1 MPTFHIHCRI
11 LETASPLAYRS
22 NACYESLE
30 RNFCT
35 SLRPLDKKQCECKC
49 ARKKL
54 DFTGKRNKL
63 KREIRASQEMPT
75 Y

>member
-49 ARKKL
+49 ARRKVGFHRKKKQAK
-54 DFTGKRNKL
+54 KRD
-63 KREIRASQEMPT
+63 
-75 Y
+75 